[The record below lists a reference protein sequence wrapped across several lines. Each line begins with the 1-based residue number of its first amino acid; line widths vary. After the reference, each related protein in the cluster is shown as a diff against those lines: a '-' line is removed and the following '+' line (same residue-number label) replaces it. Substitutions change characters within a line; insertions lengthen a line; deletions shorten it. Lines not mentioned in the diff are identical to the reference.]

1 MGRKMEKGGMKMRE
15 EMKEGVMEESSESIQ
30 GMKQPTFRFVIIAL
44 CSTAAFLSYGSRT
57 NINNA
62 IISMIKPVTSDS
74 FLKNNSNRSET
85 SDGDDIHPELSLSNY
100 CPVPKDLKAQSDPS
114 INSSFLHSTPSQMHG
129 LNVQTYEWTPTT
141 QGLILGSFFY
151 GYIVTQIP
159 AGRLSEIFGGKW
171 IVAVG
176 IFFSGVLNI
185 LVPIIASSTPLLV
198 TSRVFLGMVQGG
210 IYPAL
215 FQITTSWMSK
225 NEVSIGFGMVNVGGN
240 LGAVFAASIT
250 GYLSQY
256 TGWPSSF
263 YVIGSIAICWTIFW
277 IGIVRSHPKKVIDL
291 EVDIGVEDCDMD
303 EKEVALNSIKYQ
315 QMKDIE
321 LNSTDTSDEIQV
333 VPWMAIITNKA
344 VIGAVCA
351 RFAASYAYLS
361 LQIKLPAYLTDILHA
376 SAAEVSPHF
385 CCYKFFCKC
394 KNIREALVVSKISSF
409 LSFVSFLVCFV
420 PLFSS

>member
-1 MGRKMEKGGMKMRE
+1 MRE
-15 EMKEGVMEESSESIQ
+15 QVKGPVREGSSESMQ
-30 GMKQPTFRFVIIAL
+30 GVKQPTFRFVIIAL

-62 IISMIKPVTSDS
+62 IISMVKPMTSQP
-74 FLKNNSNRSET
+74 FLYNS
-85 SDGDDIHPELSLSNY
+85 SDKSQPIDGHEIPPALSNY
-100 CPVPKDLKAQSDPS
+100 CPIPKDLKAQSDPS
-114 INSSFLHSTPSQMHG
+114 INSSFLHSSHSPIHT
-129 LNVQTYEWTPTT
+129 LTVETYEWTPTT

-185 LVPIIASSTPLLV
+185 LVPVIASSTSLLV

-291 EVDIGVEDCDMD
+291 EVDIDAADCDMD

-321 LNSTDTSDEIQV
+321 LNSTASGSPSDEIQV
-333 VPWMAIITNKA
+333 VPWLAIITNKA

-376 SAAEVSPHF
+376 SAAEVSAQVCCDYLF
-385 CCYKFFCKC
+385 CWCK
-394 KNIREALVVSKISSF
+394 R
-409 LSFVSFLVCFV
+409 
-420 PLFSS
+420 

>member
-1 MGRKMEKGGMKMRE
+1 MKVKAIQEPVSKE
-15 EMKEGVMEESSESIQ
+15 EETGSVTNKV
-30 GMKQPTFRFVIIAL
+30 TLFRFVIIAL

-62 IISMIKPVTSDS
+62 IISMVKPVSQ
-74 FLKNNSNRSET
+74 
-85 SDGDDIHPELSLSNY
+85 ELSFNDVYHNNNETTLKRENHQHLFLSNY
-100 CPVPKDLKAQSDPS
+100 CPVPQDFNVKDSS
-114 INSSFLHSTPSQMHG
+114 VNSSFLPNPIHAIDAE
-129 LNVQTYEWTPTT
+129 TYEWTPTT

-159 AGRLSEIFGGKW
+159 AGRLSELFGGKW

-185 LVPIIASSTPLLV
+185 LVPTIASSTTLLV
-198 TSRVFLGMVQGG
+198 ASRVLLGMVQGG
-210 IYPAL
+210 VYPAL

-225 NEVSIGFGMVNVGGN
+225 NEVSIGFGLVNVGGN
-240 LGAVFAASIT
+240 LGAVFAASLT

-263 YVIGSIAICWTIFW
+263 YVIGSIAITWTMFW
-277 IGIVRSHPKKVIDL
+277 VCIVKSHPRKVIDL
-291 EVDIGVEDCDMD
+291 EGVVDS
-303 EKEVALNSIKYQ
+303 EKGELNETDVRLNSIKYQ
-315 QMKDIE
+315 QMKEIE
-321 LNSTDTSDEIQV
+321 LSGASSTSTSSEPDTQ
-333 VPWMAIITNKA
+333 VPWVQILTNKA

-376 SAAEVSPHF
+376 NAAEVSFREQIRLILFLNSYVTFTERETDFNALLCHF
-385 CCYKFFCKC
+385 DH
-394 KNIREALVVSKISSF
+394 NGNRRVHGRSGNQAQVVQ
-409 LSFVSFLVCFV
+409 
-420 PLFSS
+420 

>member
-1 MGRKMEKGGMKMRE
+1 MTMRE
-15 EMKEGVMEESSESIQ
+15 QMKEPVREELNESMQGV
-30 GMKQPTFRFVIIAL
+30 KQPTFRFVIIAL

-62 IISMIKPVTSDS
+62 IISMIKPITSQP
-74 FLKNNSNRSET
+74 FLYNSSNKSQSIEGHET
-85 SDGDDIHPELSLSNY
+85 LPVPSLSSY
-100 CPVPKDLKAQSDPS
+100 CPIPKDFKAQSDPS
-114 INSSFLHSTPSQMHG
+114 INSSFLHSSHSPIHT
-129 LNVQTYEWTPTT
+129 LNVETYEWTPTT

-185 LVPIIASSTPLLV
+185 LVPMIASSTSLLV

-210 IYPAL
+210 VYPAL

-291 EVDIGVEDCDMD
+291 EVDMDAEDCDMD

-321 LNSTDTSDEIQV
+321 LNSTGSGSPSDEIQV

-351 RFAASYAYLS
+351 RFAASYAYLT

-376 SAAEVSPHF
+376 SAAEVSARTY
-385 CCYKFFCKC
+385 CYKFFCKC
-394 KNIREALVVSKISSF
+394 NK
-409 LSFVSFLVCFV
+409 
-420 PLFSS
+420 